1 MPLQHKLFLA
11 RYKSSVVATTIALVE
26 LSVILTLT
34 TVLAFTHNL
43 ESGFKPALAFC
54 AFTANLNYFLAV
66 AMPFVFLP
74 SLIVFVT
81 HTIMFIEVK
90 KLARQR
96 RQRRNKGIKVVALTG
111 GVYYACWVPF
121 FVNCFWM
128 SVVPPSILELPITL
142 RVMAVY
148 FVISNSAMNFFIYVY
163 SIQDFREQSIR
174 LFCAKYSVSAIRSIQ
189 TISSR

>member
-43 ESGFKPALAFC
+43 DSGFKPALAFC

-96 RQRRNKGIKVVALTG
+96 RQRRNKGIKVVALTV

-121 FVNCFWM
+121 LVNCFWM
-128 SVVPPSILELPITL
+128 SVVP
-142 RVMAVY
+142 
-148 FVISNSAMNFFIYVY
+148 
-163 SIQDFREQSIR
+163 
-174 LFCAKYSVSAIRSIQ
+174 
-189 TISSR
+189 